1 MRMYENLQ
9 KMSMKEKDMVE
20 RNASKDNCFESA
32 EDIDS
37 CPICMCR
44 VSKQK
49 IASVDK
55 CKHAFCIEC
64 IENWT
69 KKQNTCTICRV
80 HFNNIFVDNSWK
92 EVRVRNQYYETM
104 SDAARE
110 ELGEIFNEVSPN
122 NNMRMV
128 DRVRLFIRNVQ
139 ETGRFNNDI
148 LEVFV
153 GHLFVV
159 GDTAVNP
166 IVIDDDI
173 TE

>member
-37 CPICMCR
+37 CP
-44 VSKQK
+44 
-49 IASVDK
+49 
-55 CKHAFCIEC
+55 
-64 IENWT
+64 
-69 KKQNTCTICRV
+69 ICRV